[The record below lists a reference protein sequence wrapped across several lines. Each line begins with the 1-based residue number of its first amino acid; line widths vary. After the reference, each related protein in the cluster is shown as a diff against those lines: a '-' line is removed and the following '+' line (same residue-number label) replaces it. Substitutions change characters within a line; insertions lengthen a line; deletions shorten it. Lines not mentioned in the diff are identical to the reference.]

1 MFPDQFVETAAG
13 RSVPVEQGRWGFVP
27 HGPPWDFEYSSE
39 LVALLSE
46 ATMSLGALAATAE
59 VYSGARLLVAPA
71 MRIEAVSS
79 SRIEGTRTSL
89 EELLRIER
97 DPVADEPSEDARE
110 VINHVQAMDWGLR
123 NLRRTGFTSRFIQ
136 ALHGVLMRAMRGSV
150 LSPGQY
156 RSAQVYIGSGQGMA
170 SASYIPAPPGEVPG
184 LMEKLASYLQQP
196 PADVP
201 LLVQVALVHWF
212 FEAVHPF
219 ADGNGRVGR
228 LLMTLTLCA
237 RDELPA
243 PVLYLSPFIEEHRQE
258 YYDGLL
264 GASRDGDFA
273 GWIAFILR
281 AVSVQSRSASA
292 TIRRIGALHDEMR
305 ERLRAES
312 RSVNLL
318 ALLDLLFE
326 NPFVSAPQAAR
337 LMQVSDQTVRNL
349 LDNLL
354 EVGLVEQFG
363 ERRRNRVFYAPRL
376 LRMLQE
382 AARSGDRIDTRIE

>member
-1 MFPDQFVETAAG
+1 MFPDQAVETTAG
-13 RSVPVEQGRWGFVP
+13 RSVPIEQGLWGFVP
-27 HGPPWDFEYSSE
+27 HGPPWEFEYSSE
-39 LVALLSE
+39 LVSLLSE
-46 ATMSLGALAATAE
+46 ATAGLGALAATAE
-59 VYSGARLLVAPA
+59 VYPGARLLIAPA
-71 MRIEAVSS
+71 TRIEAVSS

-97 DPVADEPSEDARE
+97 DPVAEKPSEDARE
-110 VINHVQAMDWGLR
+110 VINHVQAMEWGLR
-123 NLRRTGFTSRFIQ
+123 NVRHTGFTSRFIQ
-136 ALHGVLMRAMRGSV
+136 ALHGVLMRSVRGSV

-156 RSAQVYIGSGQGMA
+156 RSEQVYIGSGRGIA

-184 LMEKLASYLQQP
+184 LMEDLAGYLQRP
-196 PADVP
+196 PGDVP
-201 LLVQVALVHWF
+201 LLVQVALAHWF

-219 ADGNGRVGR
+219 TDGNGRIGR
-228 LLMTLTLCA
+228 LLITLTLCA
-237 RDELPA
+237 RDELTA

-264 GASRDGDFA
+264 GVSRDGDFA
-273 GWIAFILR
+273 RWISFILR
-281 AVSVQSRSASA
+281 AVAVQSRSATA
-292 TIRRIGALHDEMR
+292 TIRRIGAAHDELR

-326 NPFVSAPQAAR
+326 NPFISAPQAAR

-349 LDNLL
+349 LDGLL
-354 EVGLVEQFG
+354 EVGLVEQFD
-363 ERRRNRVFYAPRL
+363 ERSRNRVFYAPRL

-382 AARSGDRIDTRIE
+382 AAQSGDRIDTRIQ